1 VSSKEVFFKLD
12 TQIGD
17 DEESDYVIE
26 GDKIMKQQVQ
36 PKPQQLFEKAPV
48 SDQSY
53 STTVNPFEFHHRDQV
68 TTEITNMDTEKIHGF
83 QAGLEELI
91 QQVTTTTE
99 TLKSNL
105 KATEES
111 QLPTIASA
119 SSIAGIYPNR

>member
-1 VSSKEVFFKLD
+1 MSGKEDFFKLD
-12 TQIGD
+12 TQIGE

-26 GDKIMKQQVQ
+26 GDKIMKQKVQ
-36 PKPQQLFEKAPV
+36 PTPQQLYEKAPV
-48 SDQSY
+48 SEQSY
-53 STTVNPFEFHHRDQV
+53 TTTVNPFEFHHRDQF

-99 TLKSNL
+99 TLKYNM

-111 QLPTIASA
+111 QLPTS
-119 SSIAGIYPNR
+119 AGIYPNR

>member
-1 VSSKEVFFKLD
+1 
-12 TQIGD
+12 
-17 DEESDYVIE
+17 
-26 GDKIMKQQVQ
+26 MKQKVQ
-36 PKPQQLFEKAPV
+36 PISEQIIKNTPV
-48 SDQSY
+48 SEQSY
-53 STTVNPFEFHHRDQV
+53 TTTVNPFEFHHRDKV

-111 QLPTIASA
+111 QLPAL
-119 SSIAGIYPNR
+119 AGIYPNR

>member
-1 VSSKEVFFKLD
+1 VSCKEIFFKID

-26 GDKIMKQQVQ
+26 GDKIMKQKVQ
-36 PKPQQLFEKAPV
+36 PTPQQLFEKTSV
-48 SDQSY
+48 SEQSY
-53 STTVNPFEFHHRDQV
+53 TTTVNPFEFHHRDQA

-111 QLPTIASA
+111 QLPVL
-119 SSIAGIYPNR
+119 AGIYPNR